1 VATTAD
7 QAREALGVRLRDIRR
22 DANLSGSELARANGW
37 QPSKVSKIE
46 HGKQTPSEDDL
57 RAWCE
62 TSNALS
68 HLNDLVAAVRSIET
82 QFSEWRRVLQAGTR
96 RRQESSKQVYQKARL
111 FRIYEPQVI
120 PGLLQTRDYAVAVL
134 ATVIEFMRIPN
145 DVDEGADERLEQ
157 QKVLTHGDRFFH
169 IVVGEQA
176 LKTHV
181 GSTETMRG
189 QLEHLLHAFT
199 LPRVRIGIIP
209 LKAPYRVPL
218 NNGFWIL
225 DERLVQ
231 FDTYS
236 AELSLIRPDEVTVY
250 GRAFERLAALAI
262 YGADARALV
271 SASLEQL

>member
-1 VATTAD
+1 MATTAD

>member
-1 VATTAD
+1 
-7 QAREALGVRLRDIRR
+7 
-22 DANLSGSELARANGW
+22 
-37 QPSKVSKIE
+37 
-46 HGKQTPSEDDL
+46 
-57 RAWCE
+57 
-62 TSNALS
+62 
-68 HLNDLVAAVRSIET
+68 
-82 QFSEWRRVLQAGTR
+82 
-96 RRQESSKQVYQKARL
+96 
-111 FRIYEPQVI
+111 
-120 PGLLQTRDYAVAVL
+120 
-134 ATVIEFMRIPN
+134 MRIPN
-145 DVDEGADERLEQ
+145 DVDEGADERLERQ
-157 QKVLTHGDRFFH
+157 RVLTHGDRFFH